1 MTGPPGCLRPSSSI
15 RWKTWGDLLRDDF
28 FQPFKPEF
36 EESQRGGQILVDTE
50 NYHYWRNRKRGKK
63 EYFNCVESNK
73 DSQCKAKLIYDSEQ
87 DLVLSM
93 SGEHDSHDSNLIENV
108 VKQVT
113 RTAVKRSL
121 DSKPRDVL
129 SQLSADLEENVGP
142 AGTSLLPSQ
151 QAIAKQIGRKKKK
164 ENPLPPDP
172 KGWDEFPD
180 VIPIELIQ
188 RVQRGESQDWPGQ
201 TG

>member
-1 MTGPPGCLRPSSSI
+1 MA
-15 RWKTWGDLLRDDF
+15 DDDADQDQENSG

-36 EESQRGGQILVDTE
+36 EESQRGGQILV
-50 NYHYWRNRKRGKK
+50 RNRKRGNK

-73 DSQCKAKLIYDSEQ
+73 DSKCKVKLIYDSEK
-87 DLVLSM
+87 DLVLSI

-129 SQLSADLEENVGP
+129 SQLSADIEENVG
-142 AGTSLLPSQ
+142 AVGTSLLPSQ
-151 QAIAKQIGRKKKK
+151 QAIA
-164 ENPLPPDP
+164 
-172 KGWDEFPD
+172 
-180 VIPIELIQ
+180 
-188 RVQRGESQDWPGQ
+188 
-201 TG
+201 